1 MISDSVEDHET
12 MKMFPALVCSGL
24 LLAGSL
30 CATPDHSV
38 SVVERFFGSNETSY
52 ALIRTENDNMCSY
65 YSSREKTWL
74 DEYAK
79 EDTKRENPR
88 STLLLDLTFTQDANH
103 NDRYTPMPVTRTVNS
118 KDETVAIA
126 DLLERY
132 PVKETASWS
141 VSDMEGISADPA
153 TGIRFRDRLP
163 IAESGFIS
171 TVIFGGRHV
180 EDGWRLDG
188 VSGDMNCLYLRLS
201 VGQDT
206 ANPETRLVCVSAMIS
221 KCVNDQRDMQEV
233 YLVESSHGE
242 KEDAIARAKELDEL
256 ARERKYFR
264 FHPEV
269 WLASVNH
276 KPTYLVVESDS
287 KSMIDSG
294 WVEGTESTLEI
305 DFTPTSSER
314 FDRKVSLS
322 GDD

>member
-1 MISDSVEDHET
+1 
-12 MKMFPALVCSGL
+12 MKMFPALVCTGL
-24 LLAGSL
+24 LSAGSL

-38 SVVERFFGSNETSY
+38 SVVERFFGSNQTSY
-52 ALIRTENDNMCSY
+52 ALIRTENDNQGSY

-79 EDTKRENPR
+79 EDTEREKPH
-88 STLLLDLTFTQDANH
+88 STLLLDLTFSRDANH

-118 KDETVAIA
+118 KDGTVAMA

-132 PVKETASWS
+132 PGKET
-141 VSDMEGISADPA
+141 VEGMEDISGDPA
-153 TGIRFRDRLP
+153 TGIRFRNRLS
-163 IAESGFIS
+163 IAEGVFIS
-171 TVIFGGRHV
+171 EVIFGGRHV

-201 VGQDT
+201 AGQDT
-206 ANPETRLVCVSAMIS
+206 NPETRLMCLSPTIS
-221 KCVNDQRDMQEV
+221 KSVNDQRSSQEI
-233 YLVESSHGE
+233 YLVESSHDE
-242 KEDAIARAKELDEL
+242 KEKAIARAKELDAL

-269 WLASVNH
+269 WRATVNH

-294 WVEGTESTLEI
+294 WVKGTESTLGI
-305 DFTPTSSER
+305 DFTPTSSEG
-314 FDRKVSLS
+314 FDWKVPLNG
-322 GDD
+322 GD